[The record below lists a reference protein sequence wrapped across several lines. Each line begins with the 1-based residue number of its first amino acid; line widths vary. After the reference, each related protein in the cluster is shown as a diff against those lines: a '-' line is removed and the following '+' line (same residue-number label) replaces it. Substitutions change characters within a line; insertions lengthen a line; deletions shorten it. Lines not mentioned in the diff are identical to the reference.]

1 MNEKLTK
8 MKKVS
13 GESQKRNG
21 RRRKDWY
28 SKKLDKKTV
37 RCQRKNKME
46 GNISL
51 SELKH
56 GKKKI
61 QLWDKEN
68 DNNDMKKLERKK
80 NENLEQ
86 YVI

>member
-1 MNEKLTK
+1 MTKKRVKGKKESNHKMNEKLTK
-8 MKKVS
+8 MKKFS
-13 GESQKRNG
+13 GASQKRNG
-21 RRRKDWY
+21 RRRKDSN

-56 GKKKI
+56 GKKKNPT
-61 QLWDKEN
+61 L
-68 DNNDMKKLERKK
+68 R
-80 NENLEQ
+80 
-86 YVI
+86 